1 MQGILARPKQDLR
14 YRRSSVFSERSAM
27 EVSCTLQ
34 CTFSSYWNQQ
44 GSVRLKKERS
54 LCFIH
59 ILRSQ
64 FFYPL
69 KLCIHCYSILLTPN
83 IRQTNARL
91 KNISHKTN
99 GVMKSA
105 LNSYLRTSVVNKDSS
120 GCEQVW
126 RWAVAPL
133 GTRVPRL
140 QSPSVAGNW

>member
-1 MQGILARPKQDLR
+1 M
-14 YRRSSVFSERSAM
+14 FH
-27 EVSCTLQ
+27 TH
-34 CTFSSYWNQQ
+34 
-44 GSVRLKKERS
+44 LK
-54 LCFIH
+54 IT
-59 ILRSQ
+59 I

-99 GVMKSA
+99 GVIKSA

-126 RWAVAPL
+126 RWAVAASHQCSIGAARPGPKPPSGHCFHYICPQAIFYLIHIKRGLVRL
-133 GTRVPRL
+133 GKVRL
-140 QSPSVAGNW
+140 G